1 MYLYHGT
8 PADFD
13 VPTLNKCKPH
23 RDFGCGFYLATNY
36 FDALPM
42 AVKNSR
48 VGYVQT
54 YLLTDLDGLSVLEF
68 DERSEDW
75 LRFVVSSRLGTAPNV
90 DLVIGYMAGGG
101 SNLKSKFTKLR
112 NSNVSIDVAATAMR
126 KQLTSTQLGVQYA
139 FLTEKALS
147 KLVKTHILVSAVE
160 HDSVLRAAESLIK
173 DGFHV
178 EYIPV
183 SSECRVSPA
192 VIEDALRAD
201 TGLVSVMFANNETG
215 AINPIEDIGT
225 ICMKRGI
232 LFHTD
237 CVQAAGC
244 YPIDVVK
251 IGCDFLSVSS
261 HKIHG
266 CKGIGAL
273 YAKDKSKLTP
283 IVYGGS
289 EQEFGLRGGTENVA
303 GIVGFGKACEISSKS
318 LHEDTVWVSTLK
330 QRFFMAL
337 NEALKDTGDESCVH
351 VNGMSILTPGKTIN
365 LRMDGVDGE
374 TLLLML
380 DGKGVCVSAGSAC
393 RSHEAEPSH
402 VLSAMGLSKD
412 EARSSIRIS
421 FSKKNTAD
429 EAVRAAQI
437 LAGCISA
444 LRAREEKE

>member
-1 MYLYHGT
+1 MIYLDN
-8 PADFD
+8 A
-13 VPTLNKCKPH
+13 
-23 RDFGCGFYLATNY
+23 ATTQ
-36 FDALPM
+36 M
-42 AVKNSR
+42 
-48 VGYVQT
+48 
-54 YLLTDLDGLSVLEF
+54 
-68 DERSEDW
+68 DERVLDAMMPYLTTEYGNA
-75 LRFVVSSRLGTAPNV
+75 GTLYKFGRAANEAVQKARAQVAALINAEPEQ
-90 DLVIGYMAGGG
+90 VIFTSGG
-101 SNLKSKFTKLR
+101 SEANSLAFHGLKDYLKS
-112 NSNVSIDVAATAMR
+112 V
-126 KQLTSTQLGVQYA
+126 G
-139 FLTEKALS
+139 
-147 KLVKTHILVSAVE
+147 KTHILVSAVE
-160 HDSVLRAAESLIK
+160 HD
-173 DGFHV
+173 V

-192 VIEDALRAD
+192 VIEGALRAD

-318 LHEDTVWVSTLK
+318 LHEDTVWVSTFK

-444 LRAREEKE
+444 LRVREEKE

>member
-1 MYLYHGT
+1 M
-8 PADFD
+8 A
-13 VPTLNKCKPH
+13 
-23 RDFGCGFYLATNY
+23 
-36 FDALPM
+36 ALINAEPE
-42 AVKNSR
+42 
-48 VGYVQT
+48 Q
-54 YLLTDLDGLSVLEF
+54 
-68 DERSEDW
+68 
-75 LRFVVSSRLGTAPNV
+75 
-90 DLVIGYMAGGG
+90 VIFTSGG
-101 SNLKSKFTKLR
+101 SEANNLVFHGLKDYLKS
-112 NSNVSIDVAATAMR
+112 V
-126 KQLTSTQLGVQYA
+126 G
-139 FLTEKALS
+139 
-147 KLVKTHILVSAVE
+147 KTHILVSAVE

>member
-1 MYLYHGT
+1 MIYLDN
-8 PADFD
+8 A
-13 VPTLNKCKPH
+13 
-23 RDFGCGFYLATNY
+23 ATTQM
-36 FDALPM
+36 DE
-42 AVKNSR
+42 R
-48 VGYVQT
+48 
-54 YLLTDLDGLSVLEF
+54 VLEAMMPYLTT
-68 DERSEDW
+68 EYGNA
-75 LRFVVSSRLGTAPNV
+75 GTLYKFGRAANEAVQKARTQVAALINAEPEQ
-90 DLVIGYMAGGG
+90 IIFTSGG
-101 SNLKSKFTKLR
+101 SEANNLVFRGLKDYLKS
-112 NSNVSIDVAATAMR
+112 I
-126 KQLTSTQLGVQYA
+126 G
-139 FLTEKALS
+139 
-147 KLVKTHILVSAVE
+147 KTHILVSAVE

-273 YAKDKSKLTP
+273 YTKDKSKLTP

-303 GIVGFGKACEISSKS
+303 GTDVSVKVALLLHDIGKPQCYTEDENGGHFHGHGVPSRDIAEQVLDRLRFDNKTKQEVLELVLYHDTMIEPTPRTVRKW
-318 LHEDTVWVSTLK
+318 LHKLGER
-330 QRFFMAL
+330 RFSQFLDVRMADIL
-337 NEALKDTGDESCVH
+337 AHAEGTQESRIERCIALGSIMSEVLEAEQCFALKDLQINGRDIMNLGIEQGKRVGEILNSLLDEVISGALENEHNALMQRAV
-351 VNGMSILTPGKTIN
+351 
-365 LRMDGVDGE
+365 E
-374 TLLLML
+374 LL
-380 DGKGVCVSAGSAC
+380 G
-393 RSHEAEPSH
+393 
-402 VLSAMGLSKD
+402 
-412 EARSSIRIS
+412 
-421 FSKKNTAD
+421 
-429 EAVRAAQI
+429 
-437 LAGCISA
+437 
-444 LRAREEKE
+444 

>member
-1 MYLYHGT
+1 MLLIYCT
-8 PADFD
+8 
-13 VPTLNKCKPH
+13 TLSTKQDNNDWNIASGYRPI
-23 RDFGCGFYLATNY
+23 CGNRYRTRCLTTDIHFC
-36 FDALPM
+36 FRR
-42 AVKNSR
+42 SR
-48 VGYVQT
+48 E
-54 YLLTDLDGLSVLEF
+54 LF
-68 DERSEDW
+68 
-75 LRFVVSSRLGTAPNV
+75 
-90 DLVIGYMAGGG
+90 IG
-101 SNLKSKFTKLR
+101 N
-112 NSNVSIDVAATAMR
+112 
-126 KQLTSTQLGVQYA
+126 
-139 FLTEKALS
+139 
-147 KLVKTHILVSAVE
+147 
-160 HDSVLRAAESLIK
+160 
-173 DGFHV
+173 
-178 EYIPV
+178 
-183 SSECRVSPA
+183 
-192 VIEDALRAD
+192 ALRQAD
-201 TGLVSVMFANNETG
+201 N
-215 AINPIEDIGT
+215 T
-225 ICMKRGI
+225 ILRCTKPSNG
-232 LFHTD
+232 
-237 CVQAAGC
+237 
-244 YPIDVVK
+244 IDVVK